1 MADNKNENRDLS
13 IAVCVA
19 ALKSIHE
26 HSLKHAHSV
35 QTSNLRSVASV
46 TVDMCTLL
54 KWYEDLDDRTR
65 ASIYSDDCVLRAAM
79 GYEHKCLDICSFT
92 YRE

>member
-35 QTSNLRSVASV
+35 QTSNLRSVVSV

-54 KWYEDLDDRTR
+54 KWYEDLDDREHQYTR
-65 ASIYSDDCVLRAAM
+65 TTVFCAQPWDMNTNA
-79 GYEHKCLDICSFT
+79 
-92 YRE
+92 